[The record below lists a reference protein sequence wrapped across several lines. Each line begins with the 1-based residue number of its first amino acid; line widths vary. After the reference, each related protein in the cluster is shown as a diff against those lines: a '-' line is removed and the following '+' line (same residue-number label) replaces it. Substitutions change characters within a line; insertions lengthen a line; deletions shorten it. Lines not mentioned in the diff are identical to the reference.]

1 MEQRSFST
9 GGPTGGGR
17 NRDRDKPGGV
27 GYCRGGVRG
36 GGIIRA
42 TGGPG
47 RGARGRPDGGG
58 HGQRVFGCHDGGGRT
73 QKGAAF
79 GLVVGRQ
86 PLSRKGRATA
96 SVDGRQGPV
105 IGSVLA

>member
-1 MEQRSFST
+1 VPPAVQAVV
-9 GGPTGGGR
+9 P
-17 NRDRDKPGGV
+17 GV
-27 GYCRGGVRG
+27 GRMEEDM
-36 GGIIRA
+36 
-42 TGGPG
+42 
-47 RGARGRPDGGG
+47 ARGSS
-58 HGQRVFGCHDGGGRT
+58 VVMTVVGRT